1 MPGRGAIVPC
11 AALSVCDTGRVT
23 TLVDVD
29 RTALQRRTLLTL
41 RVAQVPSQAAVA
53 GMVAVV
59 ALLVGELIENERL
72 AGTGSAMFTLGSALV
87 AVPLSAA
94 MRRHGRRVPLV
105 RAWLAASLGAFVAAV
120 AGQIGSFP
128 LFVAGM
134 LAFGAGQAAALQ
146 GRFVAADLAGP
157 ADRAR
162 AIGSVVWVGTLG
174 AAFGPL
180 LTPWERRLAEA
191 AGLEPLVGP
200 FLFASAFFAVSA
212 LVVAVRL
219 RPDPL
224 IVAGL
229 TDPNAARVRPLR
241 QVRGA
246 AGVVRARPMAQ
257 LGLASMVVSQTAM
270 VAVMTMTPPYMKDHG
285 HSDLSAYVIALHI
298 VGMYG
303 FSPFVGRAVERI
315 GRPAAIM
322 VGSVVLGAGTAIS
335 VVVGYSAPA
344 VFVGLFLLGVGWSF
358 GLVAGSTLLTESV
371 PADTR
376 VEVQGAGDL
385 LMSLCGGTAA
395 FASGFV
401 KASFGFGTLALAGTL
416 LGGVLLVYALASR
429 RTALIAT
436 GR

>member
-1 MPGRGAIVPC
+1 V
-11 AALSVCDTGRVT
+11 VT
-23 TLVDVD
+23 TAAADAVPALTDTE
-29 RTALQRRTLLTL
+29 RAELQRRTLVTL
-41 RVAQVPSQAAVA
+41 RIAQVPSQAAVA

-59 ALLVGELIENERL
+59 ALLVGELIENDRL

-87 AVPLSAA
+87 AVPLSAF
-94 MRRHGRRVPLV
+94 MRRRGRRPGLV
-105 RAWLAASLGAFVAAV
+105 RAWTAASLGALIAAI

-128 LFVAGM
+128 LFVVGM

-146 GRFVAADLAGP
+146 GRFVAADLATSST
-157 ADRAR
+157 RSQ

-180 LTPWERRLAEA
+180 LTPWERRLADA

-200 FLFASAFFAVSA
+200 FLFASVFFAMSGA
-212 LVVAVRL
+212 VVAFRL

-224 IVAGL
+224 VAAGL
-229 TDPNAARVRPLR
+229 TNPDAERVRPLR
-241 QVRGA
+241 QVRNA
-246 AGVVRARPMAQ
+246 AGVVAARPLAQ

-270 VAVMTMTPPYMKDHG
+270 VAVMTMTPPYMKDHD

-303 FSPFVGRAVERI
+303 FSPFVGRLVERL
-315 GRPAAIM
+315 GRPASIM
-322 VGSVVLGAGTAIS
+322 IGSVVTGLGTTVTVIL
-335 VVVGYSAPA
+335 GYSAPA

-371 PADTR
+371 PEETR

-385 LMSLCGGTAA
+385 LMSLFGGTAA
-395 FASGFV
+395 FASGFI
-401 KASFGFGTLALAGTL
+401 KASFGYSTLAYAGTL
-416 LGGVLLVYALASR
+416 LAGVLLVYSMASR
-429 RTALIAT
+429 RAALARV
-436 GR
+436 G

>member
-1 MPGRGAIVPC
+1 MFSDAERA
-11 AALSVCDTGRVT
+11 
-23 TLVDVD
+23 
-29 RTALQRRTLLTL
+29 ALQRRTLVTL

-59 ALLVGELIENERL
+59 ALMVNELLDSNRL
-72 AGTGSAMFTLGSALV
+72 AGTGSAAFTLGSALV
-87 AVPLSAA
+87 AVPLSGY
-94 MRRHGRRVPLV
+94 MRRHGRRPGLV
-105 RAWLAASLGAFVAAV
+105 RAWSAASMGALIAAV
-120 AGQIGSFP
+120 GGQVGSFP
-128 LFVAGM
+128 LFVVGM
-134 LAFGAGQAAALQ
+134 VVFGSGQAAALQ
-146 GRFVAADLAGP
+146 GRFVAADLATD
-157 ADRAR
+157 ADRSR

-200 FLFASAFFAVSA
+200 FLFAALFFAISGA
-212 LVVAVRL
+212 VVAARL

-224 IVAGL
+224 VAAGL
-229 TDPNAARVRPLR
+229 TDPHAARVKPLR
-241 QVRGA
+241 QVRNA
-246 AGVVRARPMAQ
+246 AAVVATRPLAQ

-270 VAVMTMTPPYMKDHG
+270 VAVMTMTPPYMKDHD

-315 GRPAAIM
+315 GRPASIM
-322 VGSVVLGAGTAIS
+322 VGSVVLGAGTTIT
-335 VVVGYSAPA
+335 VLLGYSAPA

-371 PADTR
+371 PSESR
-376 VEVQGAGDL
+376 VEVQGGGDL
-385 LMSLCGGTAA
+385 LMSLCGGAAA

-401 KASFGFGTLALAGTL
+401 KESFGFSTLAYAATL
-416 LGGVLLVYALASR
+416 LAGVLLVYTMAGR
-429 RTALIAT
+429 RAAPSLTN
-436 GR
+436 G

>member
-1 MPGRGAIVPC
+1 MVSCTPPG
-11 AALSVCDTGRVT
+11 VCDTARVT
-23 TLVDVD
+23 TLVDVE
-29 RTALQRRTLLTL
+29 REALQRRTLTTI
-41 RVAQVPSQAAVA
+41 RIAQVPSQAAVA

-59 ALLVGELIENERL
+59 ALLVGELIENDRL

-87 AVPLSAA
+87 AVPLSGF
-94 MRRHGRRVPLV
+94 MRRRGRRPGLV
-105 RAWLAASLGAFVAAV
+105 RAWTAASIGAFVAAV

-128 LFVAGM
+128 LFVVGM

-157 ADRAR
+157 DDRAR

-180 LTPWERRLAEA
+180 LTPWERRVADA

-200 FLFASAFFAVSA
+200 FLFASAFFAISA
-212 LVVAVRL
+212 FVVAVRL

-224 IVAGL
+224 VVAGL
-229 TDPNAARVRPLR
+229 TDPDAERVRPLR
-241 QVRGA
+241 QVRSA
-246 AGVVRARPMAQ
+246 AQVVATRPMAQ

-270 VAVMTMTPPYMKDHG
+270 VAVMTMTPPYMKDHD

-303 FSPFVGRAVERI
+303 FSPFVGRMVERI
-315 GRPAAIM
+315 GRQASIM

-371 PADTR
+371 PAETR
-376 VEVQGAGDL
+376 VEVQGGGDL

-401 KASFGFGTLALAGTL
+401 KASFGFSTLAYAGSLLA
-416 LGGVLLVYALASR
+416 GVLLVYAMASR
-429 RTALIAT
+429 RNVPSPA
-436 GR
+436 

>member
-1 MPGRGAIVPC
+1 MVSCIPAR
-11 AALSVCDTGRVT
+11 VCDTDRVT

-29 RTALQRRTLLTL
+29 RDALQRRTLFTL
-41 RVAQVPSQAAVA
+41 RLAQVPSQAAVA

-59 ALLVGELIENERL
+59 ALLVGELIDNARL

-94 MRRHGRRVPLV
+94 MRRRGRRIPLV
-105 RAWLAASLGAFVAAV
+105 RAWAGASIGALTAGV

-128 LFVAGM
+128 LFVVGM

-146 GRFVAADLAGP
+146 GRFVAADLATP
-157 ADRAR
+157 ATRSQ

-180 LTPWERRLAEA
+180 LTPWERHLAEA
-191 AGLEPLVGP
+191 VGLEPLVGP
-200 FLFASAFFAVSA
+200 FFFAAVFFAISGTI
-212 LVVAVRL
+212 VATRL

-224 IVAGL
+224 VVAGL
-229 TDPNAARVRPLR
+229 TDPNAERVKPLR
-241 QVRGA
+241 QVRNA

-303 FSPFVGRAVERI
+303 FSPFVGRLIERI
-315 GRPAAIM
+315 GRVASIM
-322 VGSVVLGAGTAIS
+322 VGSLVLGVGTFLT
-335 VVVGYSAPA
+335 VMVGYSAPL
-344 VFVGLFLLGVGWSF
+344 VFAGLFLLGVGWSF

-371 PADTR
+371 PAETR

-385 LMSLCGGTAA
+385 LMSLCGGSAA

-401 KASFGFGTLALAGTL
+401 KASFGYGTLAHAGTV

-429 RTALIAT
+429 KVAPVPA
-436 GR
+436 

>member
-1 MPGRGAIVPC
+1 M
-11 AALSVCDTGRVT
+11 VT
-23 TLVDVD
+23 TAEADAVPALTDTE
-29 RTALQRRTLLTL
+29 RAELQRRTLVTL
-41 RVAQVPSQAAVA
+41 RIAQVPSQAAVA

-59 ALLVGELIENERL
+59 ALLVGELIENDRL

-87 AVPLSAA
+87 AVPLSAF
-94 MRRHGRRVPLV
+94 MRRRGRRPGLV
-105 RAWLAASLGAFVAAV
+105 RAWTAASLGALIAAI

-128 LFVAGM
+128 LFVVGM

-146 GRFVAADLAGP
+146 GRFVAADLATSST
-157 ADRAR
+157 RSQ

-180 LTPWERRLAEA
+180 LTPWERRLADA

-200 FLFASAFFAVSA
+200 FLFASVFFAMSGA
-212 LVVAVRL
+212 VVAFRL

-224 IVAGL
+224 VAAGL
-229 TDPNAARVRPLR
+229 TNPDAERVRPLR
-241 QVRGA
+241 QVRNA
-246 AGVVRARPMAQ
+246 AGVVAARPLAQ

-270 VAVMTMTPPYMKDHG
+270 VAVMTMTPPYMKDHD

-303 FSPFVGRAVERI
+303 FSPFVGRLVERL
-315 GRPAAIM
+315 GRPASIM
-322 VGSVVLGAGTAIS
+322 IGSVVTGLGTTVTVIL
-335 VVVGYSAPA
+335 GYSAPA

-371 PADTR
+371 PEETR

-385 LMSLCGGTAA
+385 LMSLFGGTAA
-395 FASGFV
+395 FASGFI
-401 KASFGFGTLALAGTL
+401 KASFGYSTLAYAGTL
-416 LGGVLLVYALASR
+416 LAGVLLVYSMASR
-429 RTALIAT
+429 RAALARV
-436 GR
+436 G

>member
-1 MPGRGAIVPC
+1 M
-11 AALSVCDTGRVT
+11 
-23 TLVDVD
+23 TLPAVIGTDEIDDLD
-29 RTALQRRTLLTL
+29 RDALQRRTLVTL
-41 RVAQVPSQAAVA
+41 RIAQVPSQAAVS

-59 ALLVGELIENERL
+59 ALLMGELVDNARL
-72 AGTGSAMFTLGSALV
+72 AGTGSAVFTLGSALV
-87 AVPLSAA
+87 AVPLSGY
-94 MRRHGRRVPLV
+94 MRRRGRRPGLV
-105 RAWLAASLGAFVAAV
+105 RAWTAASVGAFVAAV

-128 LFVAGM
+128 LFVVGM

-146 GRFVAADLAGP
+146 GRFVAADLATS
-157 ADRAR
+157 DTRSR

-180 LTPWERRLAEA
+180 LTPWERRLADS

-200 FLFASAFFAVSA
+200 FLFASMLFAVSGA
-212 LVVAVRL
+212 VVAVRL

-224 IVAGL
+224 VVAGL
-229 TDPNAARVRPLR
+229 TDPSASRVRPVR
-241 QVRGA
+241 QVRA
-246 AGVVRARPMAQ
+246 AAAVVGSLPMAQ

-270 VAVMTMTPPYMKDHG
+270 VAVMTMTPPYMKDHH

-303 FSPFVGRAVERI
+303 FAPFVGRLVERL
-315 GRPAAIM
+315 GRPMAIM
-322 VGSVVLGAGTAIS
+322 LGSVVLGAGTTIT
-335 VVVGYSAPA
+335 VVLGYSAPA

-371 PADTR
+371 PVATR

-385 LMSLCGGTAA
+385 LMSVFGGAAA
-395 FASGFV
+395 FSSGFV
-401 KASFGFGTLALAGTL
+401 KASFGYSTLAYAGTL
-416 LGGVLLVYALASR
+416 LAGVLLVYSMASR
-429 RTALIAT
+429 SAAVRSA

>member
-1 MPGRGAIVPC
+1 
-11 AALSVCDTGRVT
+11 VT
-23 TLVDVD
+23 ALVDVD
-29 RTALQRRTLLTL
+29 RTALQQRTLFTL
-41 RVAQVPSQAAVA
+41 RLAQVPSQAAVA

-59 ALLVGELIENERL
+59 ALLVGELIENDRL

-94 MRRHGRRVPLV
+94 MRRQGRRIPLV
-105 RAWLAASLGAFVAAV
+105 RAWTAASVGAFVAAI

-128 LFVAGM
+128 LFVVGM

-146 GRFVAADLAGP
+146 GRFVAADLATTET
-157 ADRAR
+157 RSR

-180 LTPWERRLAEA
+180 LTPWERRLADA
-191 AGLEPLVGP
+191 VGLEPLVGP
-200 FLFASAFFAVSA
+200 FLFAAVFFAISGA
-212 LVVAVRL
+212 IVAVRL

-229 TDPNAARVRPLR
+229 TDPHAERVKPLR
-241 QVRGA
+241 QVRNA
-246 AGVVRARPMAQ
+246 AGVVRVRPMAQ
-257 LGLASMVVSQTAM
+257 LGLASMVISQTAM

-303 FSPFVGRAVERI
+303 FSPFVGRLIERI
-315 GRPAAIM
+315 GRVPSIM
-322 VGSVVLGAGTAIS
+322 IGALVLGVGTFIT
-335 VVVGYSAPA
+335 VVAGYSAVM
-344 VFVGLFLLGVGWSF
+344 VFIGLFLLGVGWSF

-371 PADTR
+371 PGDTR

-385 LMSLCGGTAA
+385 LMSLCGGSAA

-401 KASFGFGTLALAGTL
+401 KASFGYGTLAYAGSV
-416 LGGVLLVYALASR
+416 LGGVLLIYAMASR
-429 RTALIAT
+429 KVAPAPA
-436 GR
+436 

>member
-1 MPGRGAIVPC
+1 MTLHTPPVPVLDDDER
-11 AALSVCDTGRVT
+11 A
-23 TLVDVD
+23 
-29 RTALQRRTLLTL
+29 ALQRRTLTTI
-41 RVAQVPSQAAVA
+41 RIAQVPSQAAVA

-59 ALLVGELIENERL
+59 ALLVGELIENDRL

-87 AVPLSAA
+87 AVPLSGF
-94 MRRHGRRVPLV
+94 MRRRGRRPGLV
-105 RAWLAASLGAFVAAV
+105 RAWTAASIGAFVAAV

-128 LFVAGM
+128 LFVVGM

-146 GRFVAADLAGP
+146 GRFVAADLAGQD
-157 ADRAR
+157 DRAR

-180 LTPWERRLAEA
+180 LTPWERRVADA

-200 FLFASAFFAVSA
+200 FLFASVFFAISA
-212 LVVAVRL
+212 VVVAVRL

-224 IVAGL
+224 VAAGL
-229 TDPNAARVRPLR
+229 TDPDAQRVRPLR
-241 QVRGA
+241 QVRNA
-246 AGVVRARPMAQ
+246 AQVVATRPMAQ

-270 VAVMTMTPPYMKDHG
+270 VAVMTMTPPYMKDHD

-315 GRPAAIM
+315 GRRASIM

-335 VVVGYSAPA
+335 VVLGYSAPA

-371 PADTR
+371 PVETR
-376 VEVQGAGDL
+376 VEVQGGGDL
-385 LMSLCGGTAA
+385 LMSLFGGAAA

-401 KASFGFGTLALAGTL
+401 KASFGFSTLAYAGSLLALAML
-416 LGGVLLVYALASR
+416 LYAMSSR
-429 RTALIAT
+429 REATAAA
-436 GR
+436 